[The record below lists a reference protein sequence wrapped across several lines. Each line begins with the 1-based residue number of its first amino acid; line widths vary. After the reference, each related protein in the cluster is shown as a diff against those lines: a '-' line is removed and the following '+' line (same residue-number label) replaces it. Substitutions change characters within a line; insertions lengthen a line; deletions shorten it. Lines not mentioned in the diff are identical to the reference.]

1 MTVFKAFI
9 KIFNKNKSIII
20 MYSVILIL
28 FSVFNMQTSDH
39 SMSFSAEKPNVL
51 IINQDDNIGITKDL
65 ISYLEKN
72 SKKVKVEKDE
82 DKINDALFYRDVNYV
97 IYIPSGY
104 RKDFLNHKNP
114 KISVKSTKDYYA
126 SLAEMLLQ
134 RYLKVADTYL
144 ATIDDE
150 ESIIRYIHDT
160 LNKNVKVE
168 VTSKL
173 DTGHLQKAKL
183 YYNFMNYSVL
193 AGSVYIICLI
203 LYSFNEEKIRKR
215 TSISSMSSKRF
226 NQSLLLSNGLFA
238 ILLWGFYILLSFL
251 LLGSIMMSVHGGLLI
266 LNSFVFAFCALALS
280 FLIGNLVHNKNA
292 INGIVNVLALGSSFL
307 CGAFVPIEWLPKL
320 VLNIAHFLPSYYYIM
335 NNELIVTTEDFST
348 GMLQPILINFGIIL
362 LFSILFIMISYF
374 VSKTHNK
381 KD

>member
-1 MTVFKAFI
+1 MTVFKAFL

-39 SMSFSAEKPNVL
+39 SMSFSAEKPNIL
-51 IINQDDNIGITKDL
+51 IINQDENIGITKDL

-104 RKDFLNHKNP
+104 RKDFLNHSNP

-144 ATIDDE
+144 AAIDDE
-150 ESIIRYIHDT
+150 ESIIQYIHDT

-215 TSISSMSSKRF
+215 TIISSMNSKKF
-226 NQSLLLSNGLFA
+226 NRSLLLSNGLFA
-238 ILLWGFYILLSFL
+238 ILLWGFYIVLSFL
-251 LLGSIMMSVHGGLLI
+251 LLGSIMVSPHGGLLI

-292 INGIVNVLALGSSFL
+292 INGIVNVIALGSSFL

-320 VLNIAHFLPSYYYIM
+320 VLNIAHLLPSYYYII
-335 NNELIVTTEDFST
+335 NNESIVATESFSIE
-348 GMLQPILINFGIIL
+348 MLWPILINLGIIL
-362 LFSILFIMISYF
+362 LFSILFIVISYF
-374 VSKTHNK
+374 VSKTRNK

>member
-1 MTVFKAFI
+1 
-9 KIFNKNKSIII
+9 
-20 MYSVILIL
+20 
-28 FSVFNMQTSDH
+28 
-39 SMSFSAEKPNVL
+39 
-51 IINQDDNIGITKDL
+51 
-65 ISYLEKN
+65 
-72 SKKVKVEKDE
+72 
-82 DKINDALFYRDVNYV
+82 
-97 IYIPSGY
+97 
-104 RKDFLNHKNP
+104 
-114 KISVKSTKDYYA
+114 
-126 SLAEMLLQ
+126 
-134 RYLKVADTYL
+134 
-144 ATIDDE
+144 
-150 ESIIRYIHDT
+150 
-160 LNKNVKVE
+160 
-168 VTSKL
+168 
-173 DTGHLQKAKL
+173 
-183 YYNFMNYSVL
+183 MN
-193 AGSVYIICLI
+193 
-203 LYSFNEEKIRKR
+203 
-215 TSISSMSSKRF
+215 SKRF

-335 NNELIVTTEDFST
+335 NNELIVTTEDFSI
-348 GMLQPILINFGIIL
+348 GMLQPILVNFGIIL